1 MLADTLLQQFVVAIT
16 SPTLPEVSIK
26 NTDNDNNDNNHQKK
40 KRSRKELKK
49 DEESLLAKETK
60 ELDEKIVNRYI
71 RSISELQRIGFI
83 RLTSTGH
90 QIRKLMVTW
99 VT

>member
-26 NTDNDNNDNNHQKK
+26 NTDNDNNHQKK
-40 KRSRKELKK
+40 KRSRKQLKK

-60 ELDEKIVNRYI
+60 EIDEKIVNRYI